1 MNVFPFLHLLL
12 GLACSNNK
20 QNDTLSS
27 TTDAPNVVGLWDC
40 IERDG
45 MSYPRLYVDEDAQE
59 YLGDENVSK
68 LFQILQLDINEDNGG
83 ELISYF
89 DVTESDGETYSFDF
103 GMPITVK
110 NNNPRYTISAQNED
124 GEDEIVFRCTLT
136 NSGILTCTYTDML
149 EGSEGSI
156 NFLQ

>member
-1 MNVFPFLHLLL
+1 
-12 GLACSNNK
+12 
-20 QNDTLSS
+20 
-27 TTDAPNVVGLWDC
+27 
-40 IERDG
+40 

-68 LFQILQLDINEDNGG
+68 LFQILQLDINENNGG

-89 DVTESDGETYSFDF
+89 DVTETDGTIYSFDF

-110 NNNPRYTISAQNED
+110 NNHPRYTIAAQNEE

-136 NSGILTCTYTDML
+136 KSGILTCTYTDIL

>member
-1 MNVFPFLHLLL
+1 MTIFPFLNLYLVS
-12 GLACSNNK
+12 ACSKN
-20 QNDTLSS
+20 QQDTSLSS
-27 TTDAPNVVGLWDC
+27 TTDSQEVVGLWDC

-45 MSYPRLYVDEDAQE
+45 MSYPRLYVDEDAQD

-68 LFQILQLDINEDNGG
+68 LFQILQLDINENNGG

-89 DVTESDGETYSFDF
+89 DVTESDGATYSFDF

-110 NNNPRYTISAQNED
+110 NNHPRYTIAAQNEE

-136 NSGILTCTYTDML
+136 NSGILTCTYTDIL